1 MYLAVCQLPFVGWPT
16 ALATVTRWAY
26 TRVSFNHYGVAKMAT
41 AKAPNYSPEQTAQI
55 VEQYQAGISVDQIAQ
70 TMGRTV
76 RSIVAKL
83 SREKVYIS
91 KEYKTKN
98 GEAAIKKDVHA
109 DFIGAALKL
118 SENDIESLTK
128 ANKSALRAIS
138 DFIRNSAN

>member
-1 MYLAVCQLPFVGWPT
+1 
-16 ALATVTRWAY
+16 
-26 TRVSFNHYGVAKMAT
+26 MAT

-83 SREKVYIS
+83 SREKVYIA
-91 KEYKTKN
+91 KEYRTKS
-98 GEAAIKKDVHA
+98 GETPIKKDVHA

-138 DFIRNSAN
+138 DFIRQSAD